1 MSAWG
6 RLAGRALRAGR
17 TTTNCNTPRSSWF
30 RLLLGTHRAPR
41 TPPGCPQCCRRS
53 AAPGAGGWGRCAA
66 SVRSA
71 RPSGRRLWRRLAH
84 QQHSKGHTARTA
96 PSIHRRTL
104 TPSMGCACSSF
115 RSLAS
120 LASAL
125 VESWCSI
132 AAPCRL
138 RGCGTVEQRPTTSDS
153 VWTVC
158 GAVQAVRQPAG
169 SWSGRRSTP
178 NWWAGGGGGRL
189 SAAAQTPRPCRG
201 PSPTSGR
208 GRAGAQAG
216 RGGRRRSAGNRRRW
230 QGQLGSAEGGGGA
243 RVAKCEER

>member
-53 AAPGAGGWGRCAA
+53 AAPGAGEWGRCAA

-138 RGCGTVEQRPTTSDS
+138 RGCGTVEQRPTTTGQCVDS
-153 VWTVC
+153 VWCSSGSPPAGRQLVRQAQHAKLV
-158 GAVQAVRQPAG
+158 GRRRRRQAV
-169 SWSGRRSTP
+169 
-178 NWWAGGGGGRL
+178 GGGPNAPSVSRPLAHLG
-189 SAAAQTPRPCRG
+189 ARPCRSAG
-201 PSPTSGR
+201 GA
-208 GRAGAQAG
+208 GRAQEVGRQQTTLAG
-216 RGGRRRSAGNRRRW
+216 TAG
-230 QGQLGSAEGGGGA
+230 
-243 RVAKCEER
+243 ER